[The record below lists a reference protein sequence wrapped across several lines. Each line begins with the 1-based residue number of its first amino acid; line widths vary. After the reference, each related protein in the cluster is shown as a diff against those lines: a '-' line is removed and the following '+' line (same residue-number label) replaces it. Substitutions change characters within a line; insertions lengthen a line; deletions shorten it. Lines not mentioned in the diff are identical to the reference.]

1 VLVGSLFSVAA
12 LSQPILRQKVV
23 VGRDGRGENVLHWS
37 AGIFPQEQ
45 VASLAQTHSAPLFRP
60 QQVMLMLFGWLCER
74 YLVGRIGGGEDVSKL
89 DDRVVEIEIDTAIE
103 KYRPSSFFI
112 HFPSLCRLRRW
123 TLCREVAHQVREHWA
138 NQSAADYA
146 VGRASSDFES
156 RSATLMIHE
165 HCEDYHW
172 GDIIWG
178 PFNLMLL

>member
-1 VLVGSLFSVAA
+1 
-12 LSQPILRQKVV
+12 
-23 VGRDGRGENVLHWS
+23 VGRDGRGEGVLHWS

-89 DDRVVEIEIDTAIE
+89 DDRVVEVEIDTTIE
-103 KYRPSSFFI
+103 EIPPFKLLYTLS
-112 HFPSLCRLRRW
+112 HQLCRLRRW

-156 RSATLMIHE
+156 RSATLMVHE
-165 HCEDYHW
+165 HCEDCHW

-178 PFNLMLL
+178 SFNPMLLWCSLMEKST